1 MNEAESTF
9 MKQKNLIVY
18 LILILFFVF
27 CSSGCSLKIG
37 KGDIVWNDFVAPHRN
52 LADMGNY
59 KMHYID
65 IGKGKPIV
73 LVHGFSDS
81 TYCWHNNINE
91 LLDAGFRLIII
102 DQPGM
107 GKSEIPPEPYIFS
120 IENQAKEIIRL
131 TEKLHLNEFSLIGHS
146 MGGGIALYLSSFYP
160 QKVMNTIAIDPA
172 CFRLP
177 RRIFLTYPGMTHIAS
192 IFAGRWSVKMALKD
206 VYYNDDKVDEKLVDE
221 YTRPMLKPNYVKM
234 LVSLSKQYFSDEFDH
249 MVDNYNKMNIPLL
262 IIWGEQDKWI
272 PVEYGQKLHEK
283 IPISQLEILNN
294 CGHNSHQ
301 ECSVRVNSK
310 IMKFYYNHN
319 VLNASYKSN
328 LTLNPSKE
336 LEKIQKG
343 NKEGKQAIWRII
355 YERRI

>member
-1 MNEAESTF
+1 
-9 MKQKNLIVY
+9 MKQKKLLIY

-27 CSSGCSLKIG
+27 CFSGCSFKIG
-37 KGDIVWNDFVAPHRN
+37 KGDKVWNDFVSTHRN

-81 TYCWHNNINE
+81 TYCWHNNIND
-91 LLDAGFRLIII
+91 LLEAGFRLIII

-131 TEKLHLNEFSLIGHS
+131 TEKLHLKEFSLIGHS
-146 MGGGIALYLSSFYP
+146 MGGGIALYISSFYP

-177 RRIFLTYPGMTHIAS
+177 RRILLTYPGMTHIAS
-192 IFAGRWSVKMALKD
+192 VFAGRWAVKMALKD
-206 VYYNDDKVDEKLVDE
+206 VYYNDDKVDDKLIDE
-221 YTRPMLKPNYVKM
+221 YTRPMVK
-234 LVSLSKQYFSDEFDH
+234 
-249 MVDNYNKMNIPLL
+249 NKMNIPLL
-262 IIWGEQDKWI
+262 IIWGKQDKWI
-272 PVEYGQKLHEK
+272 PVEYGIKLHEK
-283 IPISQLEILNN
+283 TPNSQLVILNN

-301 ECSVRVNSK
+301 ECSTRVNSK
-310 IMKFYYNHN
+310 IMNFYHNHN
-319 VLNASYKSN
+319 VLDESH
-328 LTLNPSKE
+328 
-336 LEKIQKG
+336 KIKP
-343 NKEGKQAIWRII
+343 EP
-355 YERRI
+355 